1 MGRSY
6 HNDNYDDDR
15 DRRKTNKKLRMT
27 KKGRSNDKKN
37 LKEYTAGNLTED
49 DFFDMG
55 GDDYDGKQ
63 SRI

>member
-6 HNDNYDDDR
+6 HNDNYDDDH
-15 DRRKTNKKLRMT
+15 DRRKANKKLRMT
-27 KKGRSNDKKN
+27 KKGRNKDRKN

-49 DFFDMG
+49 DFFDMEG
-55 GDDYDGKQ
+55 EDYDGKQ